1 MRADVYKFTFDCNL
15 HRNQSMPRL
24 LITLLLL
31 FLSIPFSHAQSGE
44 TALLTEELKNS
55 VNDTIKVNVYC
66 SLAKFY
72 WYRNPDSAILMA
84 DQALELARKYNFKKG
99 IAISYV
105 TKGVALVAKGRY
117 PDALRCHLEALK
129 ISEELKIKGLTG
141 NNFNNIGIVY
151 ATMGN
156 YEKAIVYY
164 EKALAIFEE
173 YGNAAML
180 PTMVNIADMYSKT
193 KGYAKAMEYNQRA
206 LEISIEEKDTVNTG
220 IILYNMG
227 ETLHKTGKDEKALE
241 YLQKSLVISRRV
253 HDVEGVSYSYNLL
266 ANIYLDQKQYGKTIS
281 YAQESIVNLTTA
293 GNKEILLE
301 AYHLLYKAYEGSR
314 NFQKSLFYRDKEIAL
329 KEEMFSI
336 EKEREAN
343 NLQAEYDLQR
353 KQLEIEMLEKDKAIQ
368 QKEIVREKFRKKTY
382 IAGLTLLILV
392 STYLIISNRRWKKFN
407 ALLKE
412 RNTAIIAQNEKIDE
426 QNEHLEKLNTV
437 KNKLLSIISHDFRS
451 PLNSLQ
457 SMVEL
462 IGDGTL
468 TTADIQQMS
477 KLMSEKLGVT
487 VQLVE
492 NMLHWAKSQ
501 MDGTMLNAE
510 HFDLQKVVEENVRL
524 AKGHADTKRVQIS
537 AQVAK
542 PAIAFADKA
551 TVDIVIRNLMN
562 NAIKFSRAGDH
573 LSLSVV
579 DHEKFVKVTVQDT
592 GTGIPAEKQSKLF
605 DGVTGF
611 TTPGT
616 SNEKG
621 TGLGLPLC
629 KELVEKNGGT
639 IWFESE
645 PGKGSSFMFT
655 IPRDRLEVA

>member
-1 MRADVYKFTFDCNL
+1 
-15 HRNQSMPRL
+15 MPRL
-24 LITLLLL
+24 LITLWLL
-31 FLSIPFSHAQSGE
+31 FLSISLCSAQSGE
-44 TALLTEELKNS
+44 IALPNEELTNS

-66 SLAKFY
+66 ALSKFY

-99 IAISYV
+99 IALSYV

-129 ISEELKIKGLTG
+129 ISEELKIKGLSG
-141 NNFNNIGIVY
+141 NNYNNIGIVY

-156 YEKAIVYY
+156 NKKAIVYY

-180 PTMVNIADMYSKT
+180 PTMINIADMWSKT
-193 KGYAKAMEYNQRA
+193 SGYAKAMEYNERA
-206 LEISIEEKDTVNTG
+206 LAISLEEKDTVNTG

-227 ETLHKTGKDEKALE
+227 ETLHKMGQDEKAMK
-241 YLQKSLVISRRV
+241 YLQESLAISMRV

-266 ANIYLDQKQYGKTIS
+266 SAIYFDQKQYNKSIS
-281 YAQESIVNLTTA
+281 YAEKSIENLTTA

-301 AYHLLYKAYEGSR
+301 AYHLLYKAYERKR
-314 NFQKSLFYRDKEIAL
+314 NFQRSLYYRDKEIAL

-343 NLQAEYDLQR
+343 NLQSEYDLQL
-353 KQLEIEMLEKDKAIQ
+353 KQHEIELLEKDKSLQ
-368 QKEIVREKFRKKTY
+368 QKEIIREKFRKKTY
-382 IAGLTLLILV
+382 IAGLTLLVLIM
-392 STYLIISNRRWKKFN
+392 TYLVISNQRRKKFN
-407 ALLKE
+407 ILLKE
-412 RNTAIIAQNEKIDE
+412 RNAAVIAQKQKIDE
-426 QNEHLEKLNTV
+426 QNAHLERLNTV

-468 TTADIQQMS
+468 TSADIQQMS
-477 KLMSEKLGVT
+477 RLMSEKLNVT

-501 MDGTMLNAE
+501 MDGTVLNAE

-524 AKGHADTKRVQIS
+524 AKGHADTKRVHIS
-537 AQVAK
+537 AQVGT

-551 TVDIVIRNLMN
+551 TVNIVIRNLMN
-562 NAIKFSRAGDH
+562 NAIKFSRAGDR

-579 DHEKFVKVTVQDT
+579 DQEKFVKITVQDT
-592 GTGIPAEKQSKLF
+592 GTGIPTEKQSKLF

-629 KELVEKNGGT
+629 KELVEKNGGS

-645 PGKGSSFMFT
+645 PGKGSTFMFT

>member
-1 MRADVYKFTFDCNL
+1 MPADVYKFTFDCNL
-15 HRNQSMPRL
+15 QNQGMPRL
-24 LITLLLL
+24 LITLSLL
-31 FLSIPFSHAQSGE
+31 FLSISFCYPQSGE
-44 TALLTEELKNS
+44 IALLNEELKGTAS
-55 VNDTIKVNVYC
+55 DTIQVNVYC
-66 SLAKFY
+66 ALSKFY

-99 IAISYV
+99 IALSCV
-105 TKGVALVAKGRY
+105 NKGVALVAKGRY

-156 YEKAIVYY
+156 YDKAIIYY

-180 PTMVNIADMYSKT
+180 PTMINIADMYSKT
-193 KGYAKAMEYNQRA
+193 EGYAKAMEYNQRA
-206 LEISIEEKDTVNTG
+206 LNISLEEKDTANTG

-227 ETLHKTGKDEKALE
+227 ETLHKTGQDEKAME
-241 YLQKSLVISRRV
+241 YLQESLAISMRV
-253 HDVEGVSYSYNLL
+253 RDIEGISYSYNLL
-266 ANIYLDQKQYGKTIS
+266 SSIYLGQKQYRKSIS
-281 YAQESIVNLTTA
+281 YAEKSIENLTTA

-301 AYHLLYKAYEGSR
+301 AYHTLYKGYEGIKNYR
-314 NFQKSLFYRDKEIAL
+314 KSLYYRNQEIAL

-353 KQLEIEMLEKDKAIQ
+353 KQHEIEMLEKDKALQ
-368 QKEIVREKFRKKTY
+368 QREIIRDKFRTKTY
-382 IAGLTLLILV
+382 MAGLALLILII
-392 STYLIISNRRWKKFN
+392 TYLVISNQRRKKFN
-407 ALLKE
+407 VLLKE
-412 RNTAIIAQNEKIDE
+412 RNAAIITQKEKIDE
-426 QNEHLEKLNTV
+426 QNAHLEKLNTV

-468 TTADIQQMS
+468 TTADIRQMS
-477 KLMSEKLGVT
+477 TLMSEKLNVT

-501 MDGTMLNAE
+501 MDGTVLNAE
-510 HFDLQKVVEENVRL
+510 HFDLQKVVDENVRL
-524 AKGHADTKRVQIS
+524 AKGHADTKRVHIS
-537 AQVAK
+537 ARVAT

-551 TVDIVIRNLMN
+551 TVDIVIRNLVN
-562 NAIKFSRAGDH
+562 NAIKFSRAGDR

-579 DHEKFVKVTVQDT
+579 DQERFVKVTVQDT
-592 GTGIPAEKQSKLF
+592 GTGIPTEKQSKLF
-605 DGVTGF
+605 DGVGGF

>member
-1 MRADVYKFTFDCNL
+1 
-15 HRNQSMPRL
+15 MPRL

-44 TALLTEELKNS
+44 IALLTEELKTS
-55 VNDTIKVNVYC
+55 VNDTIKVNVYYAL
-66 SLAKFY
+66 SKFY

-84 DQALELARKYNFKKG
+84 DQAMELARKHNFRKG
-99 IAISYV
+99 IALSYL
-105 TKGVALVAKGRY
+105 TKGVALVGKGKY
-117 PDALRCHLEALK
+117 PEALRCHLEALR
-129 ISEELKIKGLTG
+129 ISEELKLKGLTG
-141 NNFNNIGIVY
+141 NNYNNIGIVY
-151 ATMGN
+151 YSMGN
-156 YEKAIVYY
+156 YVKAIEYFK
-164 EKALAIFEE
+164 KALDIFKE
-173 YGNAAML
+173 YGHASMFHTL
-180 PTMVNIADMYSKT
+180 INIGDIYSKN
-193 KGYAKAMEYNQRA
+193 KEYDKAMEYNRQA
-206 LEISIEEKDTVNTG
+206 LDISYEVKDTSSMA

-227 ETLHKTGKDEKALE
+227 EIFYKTEQNEKALE
-241 YLQKSLVISRRV
+241 YLNQSLAISQRIQ
-253 HDVEGVSYSYNLL
+253 DVEGVSYSYNLL
-266 ANIYLDQKQYGKTIS
+266 SGIYYRQADYT
-281 YAQESIVNLTTA
+281 ESIYYAEKSIENLTTA

-301 AYHLLYKAYEGSR
+301 AYHALYKAYEGKKDFR
-314 NFQKSLFYRDKEIAL
+314 KSLYYRDLEIAL

-353 KQLEIEMLEKDKAIQ
+353 KQLEIGTLEKDKEIQ
-368 QKEIVREKFRKKTY
+368 QREIIREKFRKKTY
-382 IAGLTLLILV
+382 IAGITLLILIT
-392 STYLIISNRRWKKFN
+392 TYLVISNRRWKKFN

-412 RNTAIIAQNEKIDE
+412 RNAAIMAQKEKIDE

-437 KNKLLSIISHDFRS
+437 KNKLLSVISHDIRS

-457 SMVEL
+457 SMIEL

-468 TTADIQQMS
+468 TAADIQQMS
-477 KLMSEKLGVT
+477 KLMSEKLNVT

-501 MDGTMLNAE
+501 MDGNVLNAE

-537 AQVAK
+537 AKVAA

-562 NAIKFSRAGDH
+562 NAIKFSRAGDQ

-579 DHEKFVKVTVQDT
+579 DQEKFVKITVQDT

-605 DGVTGF
+605 NGVTGF

>member
-1 MRADVYKFTFDCNL
+1 
-15 HRNQSMPRL
+15 MPRL
-24 LITLLLL
+24 LIILWLL
-31 FLSIPFSHAQSGE
+31 FGSVSFCYAQSSE
-44 TALLTEELKNS
+44 TVLLNEELKGS
-55 VNDTIKVNVYC
+55 VSDTIKVNVYC
-66 SLAKFY
+66 ALAKFY

-99 IAISYV
+99 IALSCV
-105 TKGVALVAKGRY
+105 TKGVALVAKGKY

-151 ATMGN
+151 ATVGN

-180 PTMVNIADMYSKT
+180 PTMINIADMYSKT
-193 KGYAKAMEYNQRA
+193 EQYEKAMEYNERG
-206 LEISIEEKDTVNTG
+206 LKISHEEKDTVNTG

-227 ETLHKTGKDEKALE
+227 ETLHKMGQDEKAMA
-241 YLQKSLVISRRV
+241 YLQESLAISTRV
-253 HDVEGVSYSYNLL
+253 NDVEGVSYSYNLL
-266 ANIYLDQKQYGKTIS
+266 SSIYLGKKQYSQSIS
-281 YAQESIVNLTTA
+281 YAEKSIENLTTA

-301 AYHLLYKAYEGSR
+301 AYHTLYKAYEGR
-314 NFQKSLFYRDKEIAL
+314 QNFRKSLYYRDQEIAL

-353 KQLEIEMLEKDKAIQ
+353 KQHEIEMLEKDKALQ
-368 QKEIVREKFRKKTY
+368 QREITRDKFRTKTY
-382 IAGLTLLILV
+382 IAGFALLILII
-392 STYLIISNRRWKKFN
+392 TYLVISNQRRKKFN
-407 ALLKE
+407 VLLKE
-412 RNTAIIAQNEKIDE
+412 RNAAIITQKEKIDE
-426 QNEHLEKLNTV
+426 QNAHLERLNTV
-437 KNKLLSIISHDFRS
+437 KNKLLSVISHDFRS

-462 IGDGTL
+462 IGDGSL

-477 KLMSEKLGVT
+477 KLMSEKLNVT

-501 MDGTMLNAE
+501 MDGTVLNAE

-524 AKGHADTKRVQIS
+524 AKGHADTKRVHIS
-537 AQVAK
+537 AQVVT

-562 NAIKFSRAGDH
+562 NAIKFSRAGDR

-579 DHEKFVKVTVQDT
+579 DQEKFVKVTVQDT
-592 GTGIPAEKQSKLF
+592 GTGIPTEKHSKLF
-605 DGVTGF
+605 DGITGF

>member
-1 MRADVYKFTFDCNL
+1 
-15 HRNQSMPRL
+15 MPRL
-24 LITLLLL
+24 LTTLLLL
-31 FLSIPFSHAQSGE
+31 FLSISFSQAQSGE
-44 TALLTEELKNS
+44 IAVLNEELKSS
-55 VNDTIKVNVYC
+55 VHDTIKVNVYC
-66 SLAKFY
+66 SLSKFY

-84 DQALELARKYNFKKG
+84 DQAMELARKYNFKKG
-99 IAISYV
+99 IALSCV
-105 TKGVALVAKGRY
+105 NKGVALVSKGRY

-156 YEKAIVYY
+156 YKKAIVYY

-173 YGNAAML
+173 YGNAAMM
-180 PTMVNIADMYSKT
+180 PTMINIADMYSKT
-193 KGYAKAMEYNQRA
+193 EGYAKAMEYNQRA
-206 LEISIEEKDTVNTG
+206 LKICLEEKDTVNMG
-220 IILYNMG
+220 ILLYNMG
-227 ETLHKTGKDEKALE
+227 ETLHKTGQDDKALE
-241 YLQKSLVISRRV
+241 YLQESLAISKHV
-253 HDVEGVSYSYNLL
+253 GDVEGVSFSYNLL
-266 ANIYLDQKQYGKTIS
+266 ASIYFDKKQYARSIS
-281 YAQESIVNLTTA
+281 YAEQSIVNLTTD

-301 AYHLLYKAYEGSR
+301 AYHLLYKAFESSR
-314 NFQKSLFYRDKEIAL
+314 NFQKSLLYRDKEIAL

-353 KQLEIEMLEKDKAIQ
+353 KQHEIGMLEKDKALQ

-392 STYLIISNRRWKKFN
+392 STYLIVSNRRWKKFN

-412 RNTAIIAQNEKIDE
+412 RNAAIIAQKEKIDE

-468 TTADIQQMS
+468 TAADIQQIS
-477 KLMSEKLGVT
+477 KLMSEKLNVT

-501 MDGTMLNAE
+501 MDGTMLHAE
-510 HFDLQKVVEENVRL
+510 HFDLQKIVEENVRL
-524 AKGHADTKRVQIS
+524 AKGHADTKRVHIS
-537 AQVAK
+537 AQVAT

-579 DHEKFVKVTVQDT
+579 DQEKFVKVTVQDT

>member
-1 MRADVYKFTFDCNL
+1 
-15 HRNQSMPRL
+15 
-24 LITLLLL
+24 
-31 FLSIPFSHAQSGE
+31 
-44 TALLTEELKNS
+44 
-55 VNDTIKVNVYC
+55 
-66 SLAKFY
+66 
-72 WYRNPDSAILMA
+72 
-84 DQALELARKYNFKKG
+84 
-99 IAISYV
+99 
-105 TKGVALVAKGRY
+105 
-117 PDALRCHLEALK
+117 
-129 ISEELKIKGLTG
+129 
-141 NNFNNIGIVY
+141 
-151 ATMGN
+151 
-156 YEKAIVYY
+156 
-164 EKALAIFEE
+164 
-173 YGNAAML
+173 
-180 PTMVNIADMYSKT
+180 
-193 KGYAKAMEYNQRA
+193 MEYNRQA
-206 LEISIEEKDTVNTG
+206 LDISYEVKDTSSMA

-227 ETLHKTGKDEKALE
+227 EIFYKTEQNEKALE
-241 YLQKSLVISRRV
+241 YLNQSLAISQRIQ
-253 HDVEGVSYSYNLL
+253 DVEGVSYSYNLL
-266 ANIYLDQKQYGKTIS
+266 SGIYYRQADYT
-281 YAQESIVNLTTA
+281 ESIYYAEKSIENLTTA

-301 AYHLLYKAYEGSR
+301 AYHALYKAYEGKKDFR
-314 NFQKSLFYRDKEIAL
+314 KSLYYRDLEIAL

-353 KQLEIEMLEKDKAIQ
+353 KQLEIGTLEKDKEIQ
-368 QKEIVREKFRKKTY
+368 QREIIREKFRKKTY
-382 IAGLTLLILV
+382 IAGITLLILIT
-392 STYLIISNRRWKKFN
+392 TYLVISNRRWKKFN

-412 RNTAIIAQNEKIDE
+412 RNAAIMAQKEKIDE

-437 KNKLLSIISHDFRS
+437 KNKLLSVISHDIRS

-457 SMVEL
+457 SMIEL

-468 TTADIQQMS
+468 TAADIQQMS
-477 KLMSEKLGVT
+477 KLMSEKLNVT

-501 MDGTMLNAE
+501 MDGNVLNAE

-537 AQVAK
+537 AKVAA

-562 NAIKFSRAGDH
+562 NAIKFSRAGDQ

-579 DHEKFVKVTVQDT
+579 DQEKFVKITVQDT

-605 DGVTGF
+605 NGVTGF

-655 IPRDRLEVA
+655 IPRDRLEVV

>member
-1 MRADVYKFTFDCNL
+1 
-15 HRNQSMPRL
+15 MPRL
-24 LITLLLL
+24 LITLLCL
-31 FLSIPFSHAQSGE
+31 FLSIPFCQAQSGE
-44 TALLTEELKNS
+44 IAVLNEELKSS
-55 VNDTIKVNVYC
+55 VNDTIKVNVYY
-66 SLAKFY
+66 SLSKFY
-72 WYRNPDSAILMA
+72 WSRNPDSAIIMA
-84 DQALELARKYNFKKG
+84 DHAMELARKTDFKKG
-99 IAISYV
+99 IALSYL
-105 TKGVALVAKGRY
+105 TKGVALVGKGKF
-117 PDALRCHLEALK
+117 PEALRCHLEALK
-129 ISEELKIKGLTG
+129 ISEELKIRGLTG
-141 NNFNNIGIVY
+141 NNYNNIGIVY
-151 ATMGN
+151 ASMGN
-156 YEKAIVYY
+156 YPKAIEYF
-164 EKALAIFEE
+164 KKSLDIFKD
-173 YGNAAML
+173 YGHASML
-180 PTMVNIADMYSKT
+180 GTLINIADMYSKN
-193 KGYAKAMEYNQRA
+193 KQYDLALEYNNSA
-206 LEISIEEKDTVNTG
+206 LDISREVKDTACTAIV
-220 IILYNMG
+220 LYNMG
-227 ETLHKTGKDEKALE
+227 ESLHNTGQNEKALE
-241 YLQKSLVISRRV
+241 YLQESQAISKRIQ
-253 HDVEGVSYSYNLL
+253 DVEGVSFSYNLL
-266 ANIYLDQKQYGKTIS
+266 ARIYFEQAQYREAIS
-281 YAQESIVNLTTA
+281 YAEKSIENITTA

-301 AYHLLYKAYEGSR
+301 AYHLLYKAYGQKK
-314 NFQKSLFYRDKEIAL
+314 NFQRSLYFRDKEIAM

-343 NLQAEYDLQR
+343 NLQAEYDLQS
-353 KQLEIEMLEKDKAIQ
+353 KQHEIEMLEKDKALQ
-368 QKEIVREKFRKKTY
+368 QREIIRDKFRTKTY
-382 IAGLTLLILV
+382 IAGLTLLILII
-392 STYLIISNRRWKKFN
+392 TYLIISNQRRKKFN
-407 ALLKE
+407 VLLKE
-412 RNTAIIAQNEKIDE
+412 RNAAIITQKEKIDE
-426 QNEHLEKLNTV
+426 QNAHLERLNTV

-468 TTADIQQMS
+468 TAADIQQMS
-477 KLMSEKLGVT
+477 KLMSEKLNVT

-501 MDGTMLNAE
+501 MDGTALNAE

-524 AKGHADTKRVQIS
+524 AKGHADTKRVHIS
-537 AQVAK
+537 AQVAT

-562 NAIKFSRAGDH
+562 NAIKFSRAGDR

-579 DHEKFVKVTVQDT
+579 DQEKFVKITVQDT

>member
-1 MRADVYKFTFDCNL
+1 MGESL
-15 HRNQSMPRL
+15 H
-24 LITLLLL
+24 
-31 FLSIPFSHAQSGE
+31 
-44 TALLTEELKNS
+44 
-55 VNDTIKVNVYC
+55 
-66 SLAKFY
+66 
-72 WYRNPDSAILMA
+72 
-84 DQALELARKYNFKKG
+84 
-99 IAISYV
+99 
-105 TKGVALVAKGRY
+105 
-117 PDALRCHLEALK
+117 
-129 ISEELKIKGLTG
+129 
-141 NNFNNIGIVY
+141 
-151 ATMGN
+151 
-156 YEKAIVYY
+156 
-164 EKALAIFEE
+164 
-173 YGNAAML
+173 
-180 PTMVNIADMYSKT
+180 
-193 KGYAKAMEYNQRA
+193 
-206 LEISIEEKDTVNTG
+206 NTG
-220 IILYNMG
+220 QN
-227 ETLHKTGKDEKALE
+227 EKALE
-241 YLQKSLVISRRV
+241 YLQESQAISKRIQ
-253 HDVEGVSYSYNLL
+253 DVEGVSFSYNLL
-266 ANIYLDQKQYGKTIS
+266 ARIYFEQAQYREAIS
-281 YAQESIVNLTTA
+281 YAEKSIENITTA

-301 AYHLLYKAYEGSR
+301 AYHLLYKAYGQKK
-314 NFQKSLFYRDKEIAL
+314 NFQRSLYFRDKEIAM

-343 NLQAEYDLQR
+343 NLQAEYDLQS
-353 KQLEIEMLEKDKAIQ
+353 KQHEIEMLEKDKALQ
-368 QKEIVREKFRKKTY
+368 QREIIRDKFRTKTY
-382 IAGLTLLILV
+382 IAGLTLLILII
-392 STYLIISNRRWKKFN
+392 TYLIISNQRRKKFN
-407 ALLKE
+407 VLLKE
-412 RNTAIIAQNEKIDE
+412 RNAAIITQKEKIDE
-426 QNEHLEKLNTV
+426 QNAHLERLNTV

-468 TTADIQQMS
+468 TAADIQQMS
-477 KLMSEKLGVT
+477 KLMSEKLNVT

-501 MDGTMLNAE
+501 MDGTALNAE

-524 AKGHADTKRVQIS
+524 AKGHADTKRVHIS
-537 AQVAK
+537 AQVAT

-562 NAIKFSRAGDH
+562 NAIKFSRAGDR

-579 DHEKFVKVTVQDT
+579 DQEKFVKITVQDT

>member
-15 HRNQSMPRL
+15 HGTKRMQRL
-24 LITLLLL
+24 LITLLCL
-31 FLSIPFSHAQSGE
+31 FLSVPFCYAQSGE
-44 TALLTEELKNS
+44 IALLNEELKSS
-55 VNDTIKVNVYC
+55 VNDTIKVNVYY
-66 SLAKFY
+66 SLSKFY

-84 DQALELARKYNFKKG
+84 DQAMELARKHDFKKG
-99 IAISYV
+99 IALSYL
-105 TKGVALVAKGRY
+105 TKGVALVAKGKF
-117 PDALRCHLEALK
+117 PEALRCHLEALT
-129 ISEELKIKGLTG
+129 ISEELKLRGLTG
-141 NNFNNIGIVY
+141 NNYNNIGIVY
-151 ATMGN
+151 SSMGN
-156 YEKAIVYY
+156 YAKAIEYF
-164 EKALAIFEE
+164 EKALNIFGD
-173 YGNAAML
+173 YGHASML
-180 PTMVNIADMYSKT
+180 STLINLADMYSKN
-193 KGYAKAMEYNQRA
+193 KQYDLAMENNYKA
-206 LEISIEEKDTVNTG
+206 LEISREVKDTACTAIV
-220 IILYNMG
+220 LYNMG
-227 ETLHKTGKDEKALE
+227 ESLHKTGHNAKALE
-241 YLQKSLVISRRV
+241 YLHESQAISERI

-266 ANIYLDQKQYGKTIS
+266 ADIYFEQEQYGKAIA
-281 YAQESIVNLTTA
+281 YAEKSIGNLTTA

-301 AYHLLYKAYEGSR
+301 AYHLLYKAYER
-314 NFQKSLFYRDKEIAL
+314 KKDFQRSLLYRDKEIAL

-336 EKEREAN
+336 ENEREAN

-353 KQLEIEMLEKDKAIQ
+353 KQHEIEMLEKDKALQ
-368 QKEIVREKFRKKTY
+368 QKEIVRGNFRKKTY
-382 IAGLTLLILV
+382 IAGLTALVLII
-392 STYLIISNRRWKKFN
+392 TYLVISNKRWKKFN
-407 ALLKE
+407 VLLKE
-412 RNTAIIAQNEKIDE
+412 RNAAIIAQKEKIDE
-426 QNEHLEKLNTV
+426 QNAHLERLNTI

-477 KLMSEKLGVT
+477 KLMSEKLNVT

-501 MDGTMLNAE
+501 MDGTVLNAE

-524 AKGHADTKRVQIS
+524 AKGHADTKRVHIS
-537 AQVAK
+537 AQVVT

-562 NAIKFSRAGDH
+562 NAIKFSRAGDR

-579 DHEKFVKVTVQDT
+579 DQEKFVKITVQDT

-629 KELVEKNGGT
+629 KELVEKNGGV

>member
-1 MRADVYKFTFDCNL
+1 MRADVYSFTFDCNL
-15 HRNQSMPRL
+15 QNQGMPRL
-24 LITLLLL
+24 LITLWLL
-31 FLSIPFSHAQSGE
+31 FLSISFCYPQSGE
-44 TALLTEELKNS
+44 IALLNDELKNS
-55 VNDTIKVNVYC
+55 VNDTIKVNVYYAL
-66 SLAKFY
+66 SKFY

-84 DQALELARKYNFKKG
+84 DQAMELARKHDFRKG
-99 IAISYV
+99 IALSYL
-105 TKGVALVAKGRY
+105 TKGVALVGKGKY
-117 PDALRCHLEALK
+117 PEALRCHLEALK
-129 ISEELKIKGLTG
+129 ISEELNLKGLTG
-141 NNFNNIGIVY
+141 NNYNNIGIVY
-151 ATMGN
+151 ASMGN
-156 YEKAIVYY
+156 YPKAIEYFK
-164 EKALAIFEE
+164 KALDVLEA
-173 YGNAAML
+173 YGHASMFHTLINL
-180 PTMVNIADMYSKT
+180 ADMYSKN
-193 KGYAKAMEYNQRA
+193 KEYSLAMEYNKKA
-206 LEISIEEKDTVNTG
+206 LDISQEVKDTASMA

-227 ETLHKTGKDEKALE
+227 ETMHKTGLDEKALE
-241 YLQKSLVISRRV
+241 YLQRSLIISKRV
-253 HDVEGVSYSYNLL
+253 HDIEGVSYSYNLL
-266 ANIYLDQKQYGKTIS
+266 AGIYFGKKQYGKSIS
-281 YAQESIVNLTTA
+281 YAEQSIENLTTA

-301 AYHLLYKAYEGSR
+301 AYHLLYQANEGKKD
-314 NFQKSLFYRDKEIAL
+314 FQKSLFYRDKEIAL

-353 KQLEIEMLEKDKAIQ
+353 KQHEIEMLEKDKALQ
-368 QKEIVREKFRKKTY
+368 QKEIIRDKFRKKTY

-392 STYLIISNRRWKKFN
+392 TVYLVISNRRWKKFN

-412 RNTAIIAQNEKIDE
+412 RNAAVIAQKEKIDE
-426 QNEHLEKLNTV
+426 QNTHLEKLNTV

-468 TTADIQQMS
+468 TTADIRQMS
-477 KLMSEKLGVT
+477 TLMSEKLNVT

-501 MDGTMLNAE
+501 MDGTVLNAE
-510 HFDLQKVVEENVRL
+510 HFDLQKVVDENVRL
-524 AKGHADTKRVQIS
+524 AKGHADTKRVHIS
-537 AQVAK
+537 AQVVT

-551 TVDIVIRNLMN
+551 TVDIVIRNLVN
-562 NAIKFSRAGDH
+562 NAIKFSRAGDR

-579 DHEKFVKVTVQDT
+579 DQERFVKVTVQDT
-592 GTGIPAEKQSKLF
+592 GTGIPAERQSQLF
-605 DGVTGF
+605 DSVTGF